1 MNVLVDLLLLNL
13 LVDLLL
19 ASRVL
24 RTSTTY
30 SYPVV
35 LVLVRCTASSA
46 YVRIIRGPYG
56 STGVEVA
63 FRASFVHYRVF
74 GYLGIVRRASI
85 EKEREVRTH
94 HGNVISA
101 QPVYLYNCPNFEAAS
116 SKCPNSVKKSPW
128 NPYSAAIIFRN
139 I

>member
-1 MNVLVDLLLLNL
+1 MNVLVDLLLVLLNV

-30 SYPVV
+30 SCPVV

-85 EKEREVRTH
+85 EKGRELRIR

-101 QPVYLYNCPNFEAAS
+101 QPVYLYNCPHFEAAS
-116 SKCPNSVKKSPW
+116 SKCPYSVKKSLCDP
-128 NPYSAAIIFRN
+128 S
-139 I
+139 